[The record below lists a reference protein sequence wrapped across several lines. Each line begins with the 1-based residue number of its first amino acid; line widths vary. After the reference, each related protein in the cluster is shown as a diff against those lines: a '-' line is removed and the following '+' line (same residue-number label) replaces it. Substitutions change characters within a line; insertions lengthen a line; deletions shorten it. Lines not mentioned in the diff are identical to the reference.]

1 MPTDLP
7 YMMTVGNIPAILE
20 RIRGAGTPP
29 KFTHE
34 FLKNSHEFLKNSLG
48 FRVQGSGF
56 WGPGHH

>member
-34 FLKNSHEFLKNSLG
+34 FLKNSLG
-48 FRVQGSGF
+48 FRVLGTGASLRC
-56 WGPGHH
+56 